1 MFVEPESIDE
11 VERALRP
18 ALERMPAPPG
28 LKRKLLLRREALH
41 AERRR
46 RLVRWWQ
53 RLAAA
58 ATLAGVLVCAMVW
71 RSTEQR
77 RHAEEVRREVMVALR
92 ITNHALQQ
100 MQAQLAAHDQD
111 AQE

>member
-1 MFVEPESIDE
+1 MEPESIDE

-28 LKRKLLLRREALH
+28 LKRKLMQRREALH